1 MIETLTV
8 FLAEII
14 MKIGYFNKNIFIDIL
29 SVEMNFVVYNGQV
42 VCMLSSIA
50 LSKFSIINITNLLIA
65 STIFVCRKFVF
76 KKLVFPSRDIV
87 RVNKV

>member
-8 FLAEII
+8 FLAEIL

-29 SVEMNFVVYNGQV
+29 SVKMNFVVYNGQV

-50 LSKFSIINITNLLIA
+50 LSKFSIININ
-65 STIFVCRKFVF
+65 
-76 KKLVFPSRDIV
+76 
-87 RVNKV
+87 

>member
-8 FLAEII
+8 FLAEIL

-50 LSKFSIINITNLLIA
+50 LSKFSIININ
-65 STIFVCRKFVF
+65 
-76 KKLVFPSRDIV
+76 
-87 RVNKV
+87 

>member
-8 FLAEII
+8 FLAEIL
-14 MKIGYFNKNIFIDIL
+14 MKIDYFNKNIFIDIL

-50 LSKFSIINITNLLIA
+50 LSKFSIININ
-65 STIFVCRKFVF
+65 
-76 KKLVFPSRDIV
+76 
-87 RVNKV
+87 